1 MKRSARVLFRLAFVW
16 LVLGFGFGFEA
27 EAQAPKPPSDPS
39 ELVNALLG
47 SLLGLQPISE
57 ADLQRE
63 VAEVG
68 GVAFRS
74 DVPLEF
80 MTPEQMGRYFDEVFD
95 SEYPV
100 SRASADERFLRALDL
115 LPEGVNLRQV
125 RARLLREN
133 VVGFY
138 DERPGKKR
146 LYAVSHDRSLTP
158 MNQLVLAHELRHALQ
173 DQHMKI
179 HELLADDVS
188 DFDDRRMALLSLLEG
203 DATLLMQKFLMRR
216 LPGAEEAGFDGAGL
230 TMPAPDMPGVPS
242 ILRDQLVQPYLAGL
256 EFARALFST
265 GGWEGLR
272 AAWKRP
278 PDSTEQVLHPDKYA
292 SREAPHSVEI
302 GFAPPG
308 AKLLLEGSLGELLWR
323 SVLGEGSEE
332 AAAGWG
338 GDRYRVLDLGGRT
351 VVVSRSVWDTA
362 QDAREFQK
370 ALLARYT
377 TSHGRPRNEGG
388 FSVFDR
394 GSSSVGVG
402 EWLSGVVL
410 VAGDDRAA
418 VLALV
423 RSIQSR

>member
-1 MKRSARVLFRLAFVW
+1 VKRPVLAILGALILGGFV
-16 LVLGFGFGFEA
+16 A
-27 EAQAPKPPSDPS
+27 AAQEPKPPSDPT
-39 ELVNALLG
+39 ELVNTLLG
-47 SLLGLQPISE
+47 SLLGLSPMTE
-57 ADLQRE
+57 AELQRE

-68 GVAFRS
+68 GVPFRTP
-74 DVPLEF
+74 VPLEF
-80 MTPEQMGRYFDEVFD
+80 MTPEQMGRYFEEMFD

-146 LYAVSHDRSLTP
+146 LYAVSHDRTLTP

-179 HELLADDVS
+179 HDLLADDVS

-216 LPGAEEAGFDGAGL
+216 LPGAEDAGFDSAGMTL
-230 TMPAPDMPGVPS
+230 PPPDMPGVPDV
-242 ILRDQLVQPYLAGL
+242 LRDQLVQPYLAGL
-256 EFARALFST
+256 EFARSVFST
-265 GGWEGLR
+265 GGWQGLQ

-278 PDSTEQVLHPDKYA
+278 PDSSEQVLHPEKYA
-292 SREAPHSVEI
+292 ARESPRSVEI
-302 GFAPPG
+302 GFSPPG
-308 AKLLLEGSLGELLWR
+308 GKLLFEGTLGELLWR

-338 GDRYRVLDLGGRT
+338 GDRYRVLDLHGRT
-351 VVVSRSVWDTA
+351 VVVSRSVWDSP

-370 ALLARYT
+370 ALLARYGS
-377 TSHGRPRNEGG
+377 SHGRARSDGG
-388 FSVFDR
+388 FSVFER
-394 GSSSVGVG
+394 GSSAVAVG
-402 EWLSGVVL
+402 EWLSGVFL
-410 VAGDDRAA
+410 IAGDDRAA

-423 RSIQSR
+423 RKIQGG